1 MSLNGDFNGWAPFRP
16 PIDLPRWRDARPRPE
31 HDRDEVLDVRRA
43 LGPVTRRAAVAVD
56 SEDVL
61 DERMRPV
68 AVWCRLPDP
77 ELEAG
82 ALADLARWGCNPF
95 EEG

>member
-1 MSLNGDFNGWAPFRP
+1 MPPSLNGDFNGPGPFRP

-31 HDRDEVLDVRRA
+31 HDRDEVLAVRRA
-43 LGPVTRRAAVAVD
+43 LGPVTRRAAVA
-56 SEDVL
+56 DV
-61 DERMRPV
+61 
-68 AVWCRLPDP
+68 DP